1 MIILNVGMG
10 TMKPDLNRLKTKTS
24 LNKSISG
31 AVTCPIR
38 VRNCIEQCI
47 KFEPKARPIFLE

>member
-1 MIILNVGMG
+1 MG

-24 LNKSISG
+24 LNKSVSG
-31 AVTCPIR
+31 AVTCPIS